1 MHFGIPAQMVQYQK
15 ALFSCLQFEKA
26 QFGNLTKYP
35 QKKKISRFEI
45 AEVFFSPKTLNQT
58 GTNTPNFNTLQFLRE
73 MELANFLTSQSVQL
87 NEHELLNLPLEV
99 LHVGK

>member
-1 MHFGIPAQMVQYQK
+1 MHFGIPPQMVQYQK

-35 QKKKISRFEI
+35 QKKKISCFEI
-45 AEVFFSPKTLNQT
+45 AKVFFSPKTLNQT

-73 MELANFLTSQSVQL
+73 MELENFLTSQSVQL

>member
-1 MHFGIPAQMVQYQK
+1 MHFGIPPQMVQYQK
-15 ALFSCLQFEKA
+15 ALFGCLQFEKA

-45 AEVFFSPKTLNQT
+45 AKVFFSPKTLNQT

-99 LHVGK
+99 LNVGK